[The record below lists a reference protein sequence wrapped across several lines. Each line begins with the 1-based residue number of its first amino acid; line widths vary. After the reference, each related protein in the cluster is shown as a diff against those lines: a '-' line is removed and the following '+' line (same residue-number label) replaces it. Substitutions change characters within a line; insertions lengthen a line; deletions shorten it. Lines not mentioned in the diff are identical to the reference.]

1 MKWVADEL
9 GAVVR
14 PQIPPPGSEPYI
26 LLATFRSTI
35 GLGHSARRLATAL
48 QRAGKE
54 TYTIDVTEA
63 FGLEPVVPWE
73 NNPPPAGSTG
83 TLIICVQPPTLHR
96 VLRSRGTADFL
107 GRRWVGYWWWE
118 LERLPESWRS
128 IAALADEF
136 WCSSRFV
143 YDCFAR
149 SVPEK
154 PRHYVPLVIEAPQPS
169 RRRLAE
175 FGLPEAKFTVL
186 SAFDLR
192 SHVARKNPRAMIA
205 AFKQAFGSR
214 SDALYILKVTGS
226 EKFPDHLAALQA
238 EADAA
243 ANIRVVAQALD
254 TPDLFA
260 LIHQADVV
268 LSLHRSEGLGMVMA
282 EAALS
287 GTPVVATA
295 WSGVL
300 DFLDSESAGL
310 VGFRLV
316 PVDRLDNLPA
326 PRGSRW
332 AEADIH
338 EAARWLQR
346 LEAAPE
352 LRERLARAALQ
363 KARRAFG
370 QAAFE
375 EQLQKYAGAASR
387 HVLGRT

>member
-1 MKWVADEL
+1 MKRVAGEL
-9 GAVVR
+9 ADIER
-14 PQIPPPGSEPYI
+14 PQIPPAGSEPYI
-26 LLATFRSTI
+26 VLATFRSTI

-48 QRAGKE
+48 RQAGKK

-63 FGLEPVVPWE
+63 FGLDPVVPWE
-73 NNPPPAGSTG
+73 NDPPPAGSGG
-83 TLIICVQPPTLHR
+83 TLIVCVQPPTLHR
-96 VLRSRGTADFL
+96 ILRTRGNTDFL

-154 PRHYVPLVIEAPQPS
+154 PRHYIPLVIETPVPS
-169 RRRLAE
+169 RRRFAD

-192 SHVARKNPRAMIA
+192 SHVARKNPQGMIQ
-205 AFKQAFGSR
+205 AFKEAFGAR
-214 SDALYILKVTGS
+214 DDVLYVLKVTGS
-226 EKFPDHLAALQA
+226 EKFPEHLAALQA
-238 EADAA
+238 QANQAG
-243 ANIRVVAQALD
+243 NIRVISQALT

-260 LIHQADVV
+260 LIHGADVV
-268 LSLHRSEGLGMVMA
+268 LSLHRSEGLGMVLV

-300 DFLDSESAGL
+300 DFLDAESACL
-310 VGFRLV
+310 VGYRLV

-326 PRGSRW
+326 PAGSHW
-332 AEADIH
+332 AEADIQ
-338 EAARWLQR
+338 EAADCLRR
-346 LEAAPE
+346 LEADPG
-352 LRERLARAALQ
+352 LRQRLAAA
-363 KARRAFG
+363 ARRTAQRVFSQAEFDAHFG
-370 QAAFE
+370 NYGNMAD
-375 EQLQKYAGAASR
+375 
-387 HVLGRT
+387 